1 MRIIRHYVTGSL
13 WQNDAA
19 SCPPSAASEA
29 VSAGAMVLTTSP
41 QHNAAP
47 HNTH

>member
-1 MRIIRHYVTGSL
+1 
-13 WQNDAA
+13 AA

-29 VSAGAMVLTTSP
+29 VSACAMILTTPP

-47 HNTH
+47 PNAH